1 MGEALRGLLAII
13 FGIVA
18 LLFPPAV
25 LATLVLLF
33 GAYTLVDGI
42 FDIVLA
48 VRTAQQRARWWPF
61 LVEGLI
67 DIAIGVVTFVWPNI
81 TALALLF
88 LVAAWAILT
97 GILRV
102 IAAIRLRKAIS
113 NEWLLIVSG
122 ILSVAV
128 GVLFAI
134 FPGAGALA
142 VVQLIDAFAV
152 VLGVLIVILSFRLRG
167 LKQSA

>member
-48 VRTAQQRARWWPF
+48 VRTAQQRAQWWPF

-67 DIAIGVVTFVWPNI
+67 GIAIGVVAFVWPNI

-142 VVQLIDAFAV
+142 VVQLIGAFAV